1 MSKVDWFLKAIRIS
15 SAWNPV
21 AAIFLQ
27 LQAEFD
33 GIEINRRLDRLEDP
47 ISSNCENA
55 KELCGVIYDYLKG
68 NHEALNE
75 DAFVRFSRPLTL
87 FESEGYLKRQM
98 KMGSSYAHGLES
110 IDPIFVLYLAR
121 LFESQAHMSELFSR
135 VDECNIGVWIDGIQL
150 AEALDLPEAVV
161 RSVFALYVKKGYGI
175 MSAEI
180 GTCNY
185 RGVA

>member
-1 MSKVDWFLKAIRIS
+1 MVSKVDWFLKVIRIS

-27 LQAEFD
+27 WQAEFD

-47 ISSNCENA
+47 ISSNCKNE

-68 NHEALNE
+68 NNEALNE
-75 DAFVRFSRPLTL
+75 DAFVRLSRPLAL
-87 FESEGYLKRQM
+87 FESEGYLKRLM
-98 KMGSSYAHGLES
+98 EMGSSYAHGLE
-110 IDPIFVLYLAR
+110 IEPIFVLYLAR
-121 LFESQAHMSELFSR
+121 FFDSQAHMSELFSR
-135 VDECNIGVWIDGIQL
+135 VDDCNIGVWIDGIQL

-161 RSVFALYVKKGYGI
+161 RSVFVIYVKKGYGI
-175 MSAEI
+175 MSDER